1 MNKLM
6 LLPIA
11 AAVLTAGCATDRYGN
26 GYAGDRY
33 ASNDYGYYDRDYYN
47 RYGQYDYNRPDPR
60 YGGYYA
66 DNYYRNDSRYRERT
80 LSDSDR
86 VYRGRDGRL
95 YCRRSDGST
104 GLLVV
109 GGAVVGGVAGNII
122 APGDSRTLGTIIGA
136 IAGGALGAAAAGN
149 ANDSARCR

>member
-1 MNKLM
+1 MKII
-6 LLPIA
+6 LLPLA
-11 AAVLTAGCATDRYGN
+11 AAVMTAGCATDRYG
-26 GYAGDRY
+26 YGD
-33 ASNDYGYYDRDYYN
+33 DGYGYYDRGYYSQ
-47 RYGQYDYNRPDPR
+47 YGKYDYNNPDPR

-66 DNYYRNDSRYRERT
+66 DNYYRNDPRYRERT
-80 LSDSDR
+80 MAYNDR

-136 IAGGALGAAAAGN
+136 IAGGALGAAAGSH